1 MSDQTAKPMTAA
13 QATALVEADK
23 QQRMKAAL
31 EAVQAVLVEHN
42 CELVATPQFAPD
54 GRVVAVVQ
62 IVAK

>member
-1 MSDQTAKPMTAA
+1 MKEQATEPMTAA
-13 QATALVEADK
+13 QAAALIEADK
-23 QQRMKAAL
+23 QARMKAAL
-31 EAVQAVLVEHN
+31 EAVQAALAEHN